1 MNIFEFA
8 EKYNISLQK
17 ARKMN
22 KAGLLRLDENTA
34 PELSEILYNLSRGQ
48 QLTAAQ
54 LVYLIE
60 TRGAVT
66 DTGRHAARVKQ
77 MIDDLRDGAGRI
89 EPAPALVAAYV
100 SDAAKGEAESVGVLV
115 DWIKETLP
123 PSRPVTHGY
132 IAVRLLLG
140 LAPNV
145 RQYDVPRV
153 PRALYHC
160 RQSDELSGWWRVDEV
175 RKRRVTVYQRPV
187 KNTLANL
194 DL

>member
-22 KAGLLRLDENTA
+22 KAGVLRLDENTA

-48 QLTAAQ
+48 RLTAAQ
-54 LVYLIE
+54 MAYLAESPDAI
-60 TRGAVT
+60 G
-66 DTGRHAARVKQ
+66 DMGRYAAKAQ
-77 MIDDLRDGAGRI
+77 SCLDEIRDASGRI
-89 EPAPALVAAYV
+89 VPAPEMVSAYI
-100 SDAAKGEAESVGVLV
+100 SDAAKGEAESVGALV